1 MINQLESSYYSAQ
14 RVQTEG
20 DLRDVAF
27 LKEVRRLEDLFLRNT
42 VVLDRRLESV
52 NRRQMLVVKDER

>member
-52 NRRQMLVVKDER
+52 NRRQMLVVQR

>member
-42 VVLDRRLESV
+42 VVLDRRLESKMK
-52 NRRQMLVVKDER
+52 RIMFLD